1 MGEVRCAV
9 RGVETRVPQA
19 VPPGTSE
26 ASFPSMEHYVMD
38 LPSKDYFLKTLDR
51 PHYPDGVGMDNRGN
65 PIDDQ
70 GHRID
75 RHGNEL
81 DEKGNPGKPVQPQQQ
96 VSNTAPATLA
106 SAEKP

>member
-1 MGEVRCAV
+1 MES
-9 RGVETRVPQA
+9 RGN
-19 VPPGTSE
+19 
-26 ASFPSMEHYVMD
+26 D
-38 LPSKDYFLKTLDR
+38 LPSRDFFIKTLDR

-65 PIDDQ
+65 LIDDQ

-81 DEKGNPGKPVQPQQQ
+81 DEKGNPVKPVLPQQQ